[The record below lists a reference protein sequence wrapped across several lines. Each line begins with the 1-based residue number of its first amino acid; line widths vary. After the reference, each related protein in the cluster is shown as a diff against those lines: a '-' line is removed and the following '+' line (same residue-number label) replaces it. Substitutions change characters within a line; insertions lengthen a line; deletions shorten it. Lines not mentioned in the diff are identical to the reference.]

1 MSNLLNQYS
10 TFVDGVTSDASKD
23 TEQYIN
29 SLVRLK
35 MQGCD
40 IARLDTAFTGLCSES
55 GEANDLVKKLKFHG
69 KDWSG
74 EIRQHLIKELGDV
87 AWYWMNAC
95 IALGV
100 DPEEVILRNID
111 KLESR
116 YPGGEFSIER
126 SENRKENDV

>member
-1 MSNLLNQYS
+1 MSKILDQYT
-10 TFVDGVTSDASKD
+10 TFVDGVTSEASKD
-23 TEQYIN
+23 TEAYIN
-29 SLVRLK
+29 ALIRLK

-69 KDWSG
+69 KDWTG

-87 AWYWMNAC
+87 AWYWANAC
-95 IALGV
+95 MALGV
-100 DPEEVILRNID
+100 DPEEVLVRNIE
-111 KLESR
+111 KLEAR

>member
-1 MSNLLNQYS
+1 MSKTLDQYQI
-10 TFVDGVTSDASKD
+10 FVDGVTSEASKD

-29 SLVRLK
+29 SLIRLK
-35 MQGCD
+35 QQGCD
-40 IARLDTAFTGLCSES
+40 IARLDTAFTGMCSEA

-69 KDWSG
+69 KDWTG
-74 EIRQHLIKELGDV
+74 ETRQHLIKELGDV

-100 DPEEVILRNID
+100 DPEEVLVRNIE

-116 YPGGEFSIER
+116 YPGSKFDVEM
-126 SENRKENDV
+126 SENRKEGDI